1 MAGGKENREGKGEE
15 IEGNADVV
23 MERRVRRIIEEKF
36 GRGGRRG
43 LNTPHRLLGPVGDKP
58 PLWRLPDLQTLT

>member
-36 GRGGRRG
+36 GRGGRR
-43 LNTPHRLLGPVGDKP
+43 
-58 PLWRLPDLQTLT
+58 DLI